1 MVGNLGKKALTSIA
15 IPLARDNLLRLV
27 SNLTS
32 NAINKLERKISAKV
46 EVRSRKGL
54 TLFILNAD
62 MNDIIK
68 TIKSLENSSV
78 LIGGFTATV
87 IHEIKKQ
94 EGRFLEAL
102 LAPLAASLVQ
112 PVISSKAKGLSGRG
126 VRRVG
131 RGYMNEN
138 V

>member
-32 NAINKLERKISAKV
+32 YAINKLERKISGKV
-46 EVRSRKGL
+46 EVRARKGR

-68 TIKSLENSSV
+68 TIKSAEDSSV
-78 LIGGFTATV
+78 LIDGFTATV

-112 PVISSKAKGLSGRG
+112 PVISS
-126 VRRVG
+126 
-131 RGYMNEN
+131 
-138 V
+138 